1 MALSAAFKERLDQME
16 FTRNQ
21 RLHLLQAEKELQM
34 EKSQILASKHASIQ
48 FIERR
53 CLMLE
58 QKIAAQNL
66 KITLLRSTIQ
76 DLDSKHHRS
85 IQKLR
90 FVFYPLHGRELDEE
104 RDKYYKLKRSE
115 MNEFVQNVERF
126 RSENRVQVESLR
138 RRVKETSGGFSGY
151 GYSNSSPDRYTVGL
165 NFPDIGSSSRHD
177 DSKVCPWRYAQCY
190 AYSCFIIACNI
201 YMYMQI
207 NTHYFCYVGEQEV
220 NEITESVREVNR
232 GLPQWK
238 ISRLPTHTY
247 GETPTCGWWWEKKKR
262 FVADDSQ
269 YVVCAN
275 ARSAVK

>member
-76 DLDSKHHRS
+76 DLDSKHRCS
-85 IQKLR
+85 IQQLR
-90 FVFYPLHGRELDEE
+90 TLKSEVEELEELDEE

-138 RRVKETSGGFSGY
+138 RRVKELSSTFDQVHKKNNYLRNTS
-151 GYSNSSPDRYTVGL
+151 
-165 NFPDIGSSSRHD
+165 
-177 DSKVCPWRYAQCY
+177 
-190 AYSCFIIACNI
+190 
-201 YMYMQI
+201 
-207 NTHYFCYVGEQEV
+207 
-220 NEITESVREVNR
+220 
-232 GLPQWK
+232 
-238 ISRLPTHTY
+238 
-247 GETPTCGWWWEKKKR
+247 
-262 FVADDSQ
+262 
-269 YVVCAN
+269 
-275 ARSAVK
+275 

>member
-1 MALSAAFKERLDQME
+1 MALSAAFKGRLDQME

-90 FVFYPLHGRELDEE
+90 FELDEE

-138 RRVKETSGGFSGY
+138 RRVKE
-151 GYSNSSPDRYTVGL
+151 
-165 NFPDIGSSSRHD
+165 
-177 DSKVCPWRYAQCY
+177 
-190 AYSCFIIACNI
+190 
-201 YMYMQI
+201 
-207 NTHYFCYVGEQEV
+207 
-220 NEITESVREVNR
+220 
-232 GLPQWK
+232 
-238 ISRLPTHTY
+238 
-247 GETPTCGWWWEKKKR
+247 
-262 FVADDSQ
+262 
-269 YVVCAN
+269 
-275 ARSAVK
+275 